1 MNGTAK
7 PRTPRRDAL
16 ANKQRLLRAARE
28 LFAERGF
35 DVTLND
41 VAHHAGVGVAT
52 AYRRFANKEEVLE
65 AIYTEQIRELAL
77 ILDAALADP
86 DPWHGLVGYLE
97 SAMALQV
104 KDKGLAQI
112 LNGARV
118 SAEQHDYS
126 RDVLAPKVNALAE
139 RARSAGAMR
148 PDATGTDLIFLQV
161 GLNAI
166 LNLSRDTH
174 PDLYRRYLQLALDS
188 LRAGAATPLP
198 VPALTTEQTHSVMGP
213 TALLPSTSDA

>member
-1 MNGTAK
+1 M
-7 PRTPRRDAL
+7 
-16 ANKQRLLRAARE
+16 
-28 LFAERGF
+28 
-35 DVTLND
+35 
-41 VAHHAGVGVAT
+41 
-52 AYRRFANKEEVLE
+52 LE
-65 AIYTEQIRELAL
+65 AIYVEQIRELAL
-77 ILDAALADP
+77 VLDAALADP
-86 DPWHGLVGYLE
+86 DPWHGLVSYLQ

-112 LNGARV
+112 LSGARV

-148 PDATGTDLIFLQV
+148 PDATGTDLIFLQA

-166 LNLSRDTH
+166 LNLARNAH

-188 LRAGAATPLP
+188 LRVDAATALP
-198 VPALTTEQTHSVMGP
+198 VPALTTEQTHAVMGS
-213 TALLPSTSDA
+213 TARPSASDAAQDAAAR